1 MGALLQNPVVLMCIA
16 AILIFLATSLLGV
29 WELRLP
35 YLLTRA
41 ASKSY
46 SGYFGSLFI
55 GWILVGMATYFIQPL
70 LSSSTRIFPM
80 AAVALGGGICELL
93 IIYHPAD
100 F

>member
-1 MGALLQNPVVLMCIA
+1 
-16 AILIFLATSLLGV
+16 
-29 WELRLP
+29 
-35 YLLTRA
+35 
-41 ASKSY
+41 
-46 SGYFGSLFI
+46 
-55 GWILVGMATYFIQPL
+55 MATYFIQPL